1 MQLVLRRILIQL
13 LFLLFI
19 TLNSNL
25 SYSQKNTPIPNKG
38 DSTQIPIPAK
48 LNRYDS
54 AMLAHSPKIAAK
66 RSAML
71 PGLGQIYN
79 KKYWKLPIVYGGLGI
94 SAGVFAFNM
103 KWYKRTR
110 FAYKVLFLKDTASFT
125 KVHPQ
130 LQFLVNSNALDN
142 LRYYRNQY
150 RRDIDYSVLA
160 FLILW
165 GLNVVDASVDAHL
178 MSFDVSP
185 DLSLKIKPGYSEVAN
200 TTGLSLVL
208 KIGK

>member
-1 MQLVLRRILIQL
+1 MQVRMKSIVIILVLF
-13 LFLLFI
+13 LFTSVNG
-19 TLNSNL
+19 TLAIA
-25 SYSQKNTPIPNKG
+25 QKNNTTSSNADTTKIP
-38 DSTQIPIPAK
+38 TAIK

-54 AMLAHSPKIAAK
+54 AMLAHSPKVAAK

-79 KKYWKLPIVYGGLGI
+79 KKYWKLPIVYGGLGV
-94 SAGVFAFNM
+94 SAGIFAYNM

-110 FAYKVLFLKDTASFT
+110 FAYSVLFLKDTASFA

-185 DLSLKIKPGYSEVAN
+185 DLSLNIKPGYSEIAN